1 MLKVWQ
7 LGFGRPHAPANL
19 VIYADEATPGNVL
32 RLDNRRKVLAVY
44 VTLREFGPDLV
55 KHADM
60 WLPLAILR
68 SSQIK
73 DILGGA
79 SFCMRTLLRRIF
91 ITDKVT
97 SEGVLLDLQLP
108 QSRFVRLH
116 LALGN
121 FIGDGDAQRATW
133 SAKGAS
139 GNLPCLMCKNVL
151 SQHVPSPSPYL
162 VHISC
167 PDADRFDFCT
177 NEDIWAKA
185 EALRHQAGVAT
196 RVDFEELQRAMG
208 MSFNPLGLLWDE
220 ELREHVKPVGCH
232 TYVPMHA
239 LLSNGICQ
247 NESGLLLVAC
257 RDAGVPFSAFRDFR

>member
-108 QSRFVRLH
+108 QSRFVGLH
-116 LALGN
+116 LVFGN
-121 FIGDGDAQRATW
+121 FIGDGDAQRAIW

-139 GNLPCLMCKNVL
+139 GNLPCLMCKT
-151 SQHVPSPSPYL
+151 
-162 VHISC
+162 C
-167 PDADRFDFCT
+167 
-177 NEDIWAKA
+177 
-185 EALRHQAGVAT
+185 
-196 RVDFEELQRAMG
+196 
-208 MSFNPLGLLWDE
+208 
-220 ELREHVKPVGCH
+220 
-232 TYVPMHA
+232 
-239 LLSNGICQ
+239 
-247 NESGLLLVAC
+247 
-257 RDAGVPFSAFRDFR
+257 

>member
-1 MLKVWQ
+1 MEAEQSYFVIVGRGGPSGVLAIVQGWRCHVALRFTRQALTACDPVVACSRSAVLKVWQ

-73 DILGGA
+73 DILGGT

-116 LALGN
+116 FGIRKLHWGRRRSTRHLERQGCKRQFAML
-121 FIGDGDAQRATW
+121 DVQTRADP
-133 SAKGAS
+133 ACVFARA
-139 GNLPCLMCKNVL
+139 
-151 SQHVPSPSPYL
+151 VPSA
-162 VHISC
+162 HI
-167 PDADRFDFCT
+167 
-177 NEDIWAKA
+177 
-185 EALRHQAGVAT
+185 
-196 RVDFEELQRAMG
+196 
-208 MSFNPLGLLWDE
+208 
-220 ELREHVKPVGCH
+220 
-232 TYVPMHA
+232 VP
-239 LLSNGICQ
+239 
-247 NESGLLLVAC
+247 
-257 RDAGVPFSAFRDFR
+257 